1 MMFARV
7 DTDAIR
13 VPVLLY
19 ADIVDRRPRVVG
31 YAGGM
36 TIATEQL
43 IALLG
48 TNAVDEKF
56 KKSALL
62 PVEATVEPPIAVPS
76 LLHVIWD
83 DAAIAKP
90 SIPKITIPLID
101 IKPKGEIGVKEIC
114 KCAKLAPNNTSLNSS
129 IPRDKVIWRLKCQK
143 ISALTRFKEKQQQQ
157 RKEKIRTGNDA
168 NATTPPAWSVN
179 AKF

>member
-1 MMFARV
+1 MTFARV

-31 YAGGM
+31 QAGGI

-48 TNAVDEKF
+48 TDAVDEKF
-56 KKSALL
+56 KNSALL
-62 PVEATVEPPIAVPS
+62 PVEATVVPPIAVLS
-76 LLHVIWD
+76 LLQVIKD

-101 IKPKGEIGVKEIC
+101 MKPNGDIGVKETC

-129 IPRDKVIWRLKCQK
+129 IPRDNVIWRPKRQNIFELTSVRAKQK
-143 ISALTRFKEKQQQQ
+143 HKNEGKMTH
-157 RKEKIRTGNDA
+157 RK
-168 NATTPPAWSVN
+168 
-179 AKF
+179 